1 MWIFPEVFFSSSSM
15 KTFSLDV
22 IESSVNISQL
32 LFELLQKVY
41 NRDKVNRNYPLTR
54 EQLYD
59 LIQFCFCSL
68 YWLDT
73 FKKLETQFTLD
84 LNGRFYFLD
93 IFLWRQL
100 WKSCSCVYVFSL
112 LRELTLQGKIYRKL
126 QDFRLG

>member
-1 MWIFPEVFFSSSSM
+1 MDKNEKRFSFLKQVQIFLTTHLDFPPINRSLFCSSSL
-15 KTFSLDV
+15 KKFSLDV

-68 YWLDT
+68 Y
-73 FKKLETQFTLD
+73 
-84 LNGRFYFLD
+84 
-93 IFLWRQL
+93 
-100 WKSCSCVYVFSL
+100 
-112 LRELTLQGKIYRKL
+112 
-126 QDFRLG
+126 